1 MGAFPI
7 LLSIGRTP
15 RASRS
20 LIVSCADAGTSDAAS
35 AGTAEPP
42 VNIIATD
49 ATTMLLA
56 IPLLNNSIPFPA
68 LNPAYQCNLEAN
80 SS

>member
-7 LLSIGRTP
+7 LLIIGRTP

-20 LIVSCADAGTSDAAS
+20 PIVSCADACTSDAAN

-42 VNIIATD
+42 LIIIPTD

-56 IPLLNNSIPFPA
+56 IPLLDNSISSPA
-68 LNPAYQCNLEAN
+68 LNPAYQCNLESN